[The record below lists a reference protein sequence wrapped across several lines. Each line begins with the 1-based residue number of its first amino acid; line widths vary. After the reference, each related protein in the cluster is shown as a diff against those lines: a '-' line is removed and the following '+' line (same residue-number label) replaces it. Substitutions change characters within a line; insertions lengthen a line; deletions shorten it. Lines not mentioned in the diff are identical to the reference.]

1 MDDKALVER
10 LRDRGVCSIAQNSCR
25 NDYICEEAATRIE
38 AQATRIEALEAALP
52 DEIDLFRIIRKA
64 GRSDIV
70 KAKAVYD
77 RIQQALESQP

>member
-38 AQATRIEALEAALP
+38 ALEAALR
-52 DEIDLFRIIRKA
+52 EIDIAEER
-64 GRSDIV
+64 
-70 KAKAVYD
+70 AK
-77 RIQQALESQP
+77 QALEGSGNG